1 MVFSSANL
9 RARVIAA
16 AGIAAFCVIATS
28 ARPEPAPFAGMAGSW
43 SGAGRID
50 MQNGSSERI
59 RCRATYRVS
68 GGGSALHQE
77 LRCASDSYKFDVT
90 SDVHATGGTISGTW
104 TEASRNITGS
114 VSGTVS
120 GGRIQARVEG
130 GAFSATLTV
139 ATSGSRQA
147 VTIVPVG
154 TDVKGVA
161 VAMSRG

>member
-1 MVFSSANL
+1 MVSRLPKFRTL
-9 RARVIAA
+9 TA
-16 AGIAAFCVIATS
+16 AGIAAALCVVTS
-28 ARPEPAPFAGMAGSW
+28 AALPQVAPFAGMAGNW
-43 SGAGRID
+43 SGTGHID

-59 RCRATYRVS
+59 RCRATYRVGD
-68 GGGSALHQE
+68 GGNSFHQE

-90 SDVHATGGTISGTW
+90 SDVQARGSSISGTW
-104 TEASRNITGS
+104 SEASRGVTGS

-139 ATSGSRQA
+139 TTNGRSQG

-154 TDVKGVA
+154 TDVKGVTVGLA
-161 VAMSRG
+161 KV